1 MCLSKDMAN
10 FIRLLKTIYLHMK
23 IFSKIFIAFLFLS
36 FILSSC
42 NNTTTYAEQLKA
54 EKELIADFIK
64 RNNITVVTEEP
75 KVWADSIYWLTESGL
90 YFQLTNV
97 GDTARVSDTVKAD
110 TLEANDLVVPRFYQI
125 TLNAK
130 PDTIFNWNTINF
142 PYPTTFNY
150 LDDSQACAAWHEA
163 VSYMKYNNSRARF
176 IVKSKIGFEDAS
188 DAVTPYVYDMKIK
201 FQK

>member
-1 MCLSKDMAN
+1 
-10 FIRLLKTIYLHMK
+10 MK
-23 IFSKIFIAFLFLS
+23 IFSKIFIGFLFLS

-54 EKELIADFIK
+54 EKELIADYIK
-64 RNNITVVTEEP
+64 RNNIKVVTEEP

-90 YFQLTNV
+90 YFHLINV
-97 GDTARVSDTVKAD
+97 GDSARVSDTIEAEVLD
-110 TLEANDLVVPRFYQI
+110 TNDLVVPRFYQI

-130 PDTIFNWNTINF
+130 PDTTFNWNTINF
-142 PYPTTFNY
+142 PYPTSFNY

-176 IVKSKIGFEDAS
+176 IVKSKIGFDDAS
-188 DAVTPYVYDMKIK
+188 TSVTPYVYDMKIK

>member
-1 MCLSKDMAN
+1 MCLSKDKTN
-10 FIRLLKTIYLHMK
+10 FIRPLKNIYLHMK
-23 IFSKIFIAFLFLS
+23 IFSKIFIGFLFLS

-42 NNTTTYAEQLKA
+42 DNTTTYAEQLKA
-54 EKELIADFIK
+54 EKELIADYIK
-64 RNNITVVTEEP
+64 RNNIKVVTEEP
-75 KVWADSIYWLTESGL
+75 KVWDDNVYLLTESGL
-90 YFQLTNV
+90 YFHLINV
-97 GDTARVSDTVKAD
+97 GDSAAPAEVLDT
-110 TLEANDLVVPRFYQI
+110 NDLVVPRFYQI

-150 LDDSQACAAWHEA
+150 LDDSQACTAWHEA
-163 VSYMKYNNSRARF
+163 VSYMKFNNSRARF

-188 DAVTPYVYDMKIK
+188 TAVTPYVYDMKIK